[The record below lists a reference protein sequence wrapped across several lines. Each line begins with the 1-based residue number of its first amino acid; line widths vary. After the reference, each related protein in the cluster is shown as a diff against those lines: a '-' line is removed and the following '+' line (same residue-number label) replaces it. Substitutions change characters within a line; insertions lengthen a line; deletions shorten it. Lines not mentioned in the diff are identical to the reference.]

1 MIGGFAVVERI
12 PVLWGD
18 MDAFGHV
25 NNTRFIRWF
34 ESARIAHF
42 ERVGIKTAEAVGVAP
57 ILAHVSCD
65 YLAPVEF
72 PNEVLVGARVT
83 RIGTTS
89 LTHEYVVALVE
100 RPDQPVAQGTGVI
113 VMYDYDAGTKVPI
126 PGGVKQAIRDLDG
139 ISEGRSR

>member
-1 MIGGFAVVERI
+1 MIEGYAVVVRL

-42 ERVGIKTAEAVGVAP
+42 ERVGIETAAAVGVGP

-65 YLAPVEF
+65 YIAPVDF
-72 PNEVLVGARVT
+72 PAEILVGVRAT
-83 RIGTTS
+83 RIGKTS
-89 LTHEYVVALVE
+89 INHEYVVTLSD
-100 RPDQPVAQGTGVI
+100 RPEQPVAKGSGVI
-113 VMYDYDAGTKVPI
+113 VMYDYDAGAKVSVPEDLKARI
-126 PGGVKQAIRDLDG
+126 QELDG
-139 ISEGRSR
+139 LE

>member
-1 MIGGFAVVERI
+1 MIDGFAVVERI

-34 ESARIAHF
+34 ETARIAHF
-42 ERVGIKTAEAVGVAP
+42 ERVGIATARAEGVAP

-72 PNEVLVGARVT
+72 PAEILAGARVS
-83 RIGTTS
+83 RVGRTS
-89 LTHEYVVALVE
+89 FHQEYVVALVDA
-100 RPDQPVAQGTGVI
+100 PDQPVARGTGVI
-113 VMYDYDAGTKVPI
+113 VMYDYSSGHKVPI
-126 PGGVKQAIRDLDG
+126 SDDLRTRVRELDG
-139 ISEGRSR
+139 LA

>member
-1 MIGGFAVVERI
+1 MIDGFAVVERI

-34 ESARIAHF
+34 ETARIAHF
-42 ERVGIKTAEAVGVAP
+42 QKVGIETAEAVGIAP

-65 YLAPVEF
+65 FIAPVGF
-72 PNEVLVGARVT
+72 PNDILAGARVT

-89 LTHEYVVALVE
+89 FHQEYVVA
-100 RPDQPVAQGTGVI
+100 RASAPQDPVARGAGVI
-113 VMYDYDAGTKVPI
+113 VMYDYDTGQKAPI
-126 PGGVKQAIRDLDG
+126 PDGLKVKIKALDRL
-139 ISEGRSR
+139 E

>member
-1 MIGGFAVVERI
+1 MIKGFNVVERI

-34 ESARIAHF
+34 ETARIAHF
-42 ERVGIKTAEAVGVAP
+42 QQVGIKTTEAVGVAP

-72 PNEVLVGARVT
+72 PAEILAGARFTKV
-83 RIGTTS
+83 GYTS
-89 LTHEYVVALVE
+89 LHLEYVVTIADN
-100 RPDQPVAQGTGVI
+100 PDQPVARGTGVI
-113 VMYDYDAGTKVPI
+113 VMYDYDTAQKVPV
-126 PGGVKQAIRDLDG
+126 PDDLKQRIRDLDG
-139 ISEGRSR
+139 VES